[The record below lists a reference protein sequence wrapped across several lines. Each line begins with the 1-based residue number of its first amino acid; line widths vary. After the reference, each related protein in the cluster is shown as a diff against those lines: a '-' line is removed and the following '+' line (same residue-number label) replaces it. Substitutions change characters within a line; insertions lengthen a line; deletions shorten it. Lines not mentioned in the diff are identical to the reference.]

1 MKYSTPKESFQTD
14 KLFFPSTFNPLN
26 HYIDPTKELDLIQ
39 ELVDLA
45 KEDRVY
51 STIYFKGRKKMMGF
65 VVTDTPKNK
74 EEAQWICDQR
84 LLKEKID
91 SLVTI
96 SIKTFS

>member
-1 MKYSTPKESFQTD
+1 
-14 KLFFPSTFNPLN
+14 
-26 HYIDPTKELDLIQ
+26 
-39 ELVDLA
+39 
-45 KEDRVY
+45 
-51 STIYFKGRKKMMGF
+51 MMGF

-84 LLKEKID
+84 LLKEKVE